1 MCEKC
6 GRTILLQSHDG
17 REHVDIKDNE
27 IRLRRFSFEEGYEYT
42 MESETLNYC
51 PICGNKI
58 GNKPVEK
65 YVIASNNEDD
75 EDVEDWDNNDEG
87 EYKEDEYEIL
97 KNQVYGV
104 EEDDEN

>member
-17 REHVDIKDNE
+17 QEYVDIKNNE
-27 IRLRRFSFEEGYEYT
+27 IRLRCVDFEEEDTYT

-58 GNKPVEK
+58 GDKPIK
-65 YVIASNNEDD
+65 DYLIASNKGEDD
-75 EDVEDWDNNDEG
+75 ED
-87 EYKEDEYEIL
+87 
-97 KNQVYGV
+97 
-104 EEDDEN
+104 EDDEDED

>member
-58 GNKPVEK
+58 GNKPIER
-65 YVIASNNEDD
+65 YLIASNKKEDD
-75 EDVEDWDNNDEG
+75 EN

-104 EEDDEN
+104 EEDDED